1 MAGRGEGKKKKSRT
15 SPSHI
20 QHPEHATCRS
30 ALRLLT
36 FLINKIHVLLQDTCT
51 SVQHSHPLGPRGA
64 QGAAW
69 CSQLGFGTADH
80 TYHWILA
87 SGWVGDLIKSKL
99 IVTRHNN
106 FVITAGHSF
115 TPSGT

>member
-1 MAGRGEGKKKKSRT
+1 MLAARVWNCRT
-15 SPSHI
+15 
-20 QHPEHATCRS
+20 
-30 ALRLLT
+30 
-36 FLINKIHVLLQDTCT
+36 
-51 SVQHSHPLGPRGA
+51 
-64 QGAAW
+64 
-69 CSQLGFGTADH
+69 H

-115 TPSGT
+115 TPGGTSEKFRLVLLAASPEIKTQQSNPERSTLGKAQPKGFYRDHEPRGWRQASLLLKALAQS

>member
-1 MAGRGEGKKKKSRT
+1 MEQFAAMWLGGERGKKKSRT

-20 QHPEHATCRS
+20 QHPERATCRS

-69 CSQLGFGTADH
+69 CSQLGFGTAEP
-80 TYHWILA
+80 T
-87 SGWVGDLIKSKL
+87 LIIGFWL
-99 IVTRHNN
+99 LDGLGI
-106 FVITAGHSF
+106 
-115 TPSGT
+115 